1 MHRSFL
7 AAADIS
13 FMFACVCVVQR
24 GTLNGLM
31 MTFGS
36 VGNALGP
43 IVGSFLYAAAL
54 NWPPPTDGRL
64 VFVIGALIIV
74 CIGVTVGRFLMPVVA
89 FN

>member
-1 MHRSFL
+1 
-7 AAADIS
+7 
-13 FMFACVCVVQR
+13 
-24 GTLNGLM
+24 M

-89 FN
+89 